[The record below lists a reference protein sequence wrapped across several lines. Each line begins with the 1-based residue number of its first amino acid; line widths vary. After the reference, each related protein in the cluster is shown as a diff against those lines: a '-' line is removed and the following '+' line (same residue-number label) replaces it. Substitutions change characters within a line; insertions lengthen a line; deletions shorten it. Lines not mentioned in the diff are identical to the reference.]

1 MRLIL
6 APMEGV
12 VDYPMRQLLTKI
24 GGYDRCVTEFVRVT
38 QQVLPARVFYRHCPE
53 LRHGSRT
60 QSGTPV
66 YVQLLGG
73 DAQLMAANAVKV
85 AQLGALGIDLNFG
98 CPSKTVNR
106 HDGGSAL
113 LREPLRIFEI
123 VKTVRDAV
131 NHTVPVTA
139 KIRLGFDHMDD
150 FEQIALGVV
159 EAGANELCVHAR
171 TRIQGYKPPAH
182 WHKIAHIKDQV
193 SIPIIA
199 NGEIW
204 SSDDAKNAQQHSHCQ
219 DLMLGRG
226 SLSRPDLARII
237 RADINHKA
245 YHALVW
251 QDIQQILYQQL
262 NVLHNQPDK
271 YVTSRLKQWLLHLK
285 RSCPEAAD
293 LFQAIKRLKS
303 VEEIKQMIN
312 NNHQFNT
319 DGYYL

>member
-113 LREPLRIFEI
+113 LREPERIFEI

-131 NHTVPVTA
+131 DHTVPVTA

-193 SIPIIA
+193 SIPIIT

-237 RADINHKA
+237 RADINHKT

-285 RSCPEAAD
+285 RSYPEAAD

-303 VEEIKQMIN
+303 AKEIKPLIS
-312 NNHQFNT
+312 
-319 DGYYL
+319 L

>member
-12 VDYPMRQLLTKI
+12 VDYPMRQLLTEI

-73 DAQLMAANAVKV
+73 DAPLMAANAVKA
-85 AQLGALGIDLNFG
+85 AQLGALGLDLNFG
-98 CPSKTVNR
+98 CPSKTVNK

-113 LREPLRIFEI
+113 LREPERIFEI
-123 VKTVRDAV
+123 VKAVRDAV
-131 NHTVPVTA
+131 DHTVPVTA
-139 KIRLGFDHMDD
+139 KIRLGFNHMDD
-150 FEQIALGVV
+150 FEQIALGLV
-159 EAGANELCVHAR
+159 EAGVNELCVHAR
-171 TRIQGYKPPAH
+171 TRMQGYKPPAH
-182 WHKIAHIKDQV
+182 WHKIAQIKDQV

-204 SSDDAKNAQQHSHCQ
+204 SSHDAKKAQQHSHCQ

-226 SLSRPDLARII
+226 SLSRPDLARMI
-237 RADINHKA
+237 RADFNHEA

-262 NVLHNQPDK
+262 NVLHDQPSK
-271 YVTSRLKQWLLHLK
+271 YVTSRLKQWLLYLK
-285 RSCPEAAD
+285 RSYSEAAD
-293 LFQAIKRLKS
+293 LFQAIKRLKHT
-303 VEEIKQMIN
+303 EEIKQIIN
-312 NNHQFNT
+312 NNHQ
-319 DGYYL
+319 LKR

>member
-12 VDYPMRQLLTKI
+12 VDYPMRQLLTQL

-53 LRHGSRT
+53 LHHGSRT

-73 DAQLMAANAVKV
+73 DAVLMAKNAVKV

-98 CPSKTVNR
+98 CPSKTVNK

-113 LREPLRIFEI
+113 LREPQRIIDI
-123 VKTVRDAV
+123 VKAVRDAV
-131 NHTVPVTA
+131 DESVPITT
-139 KIRLGFDHMDD
+139 KIRLGFDHTDD

-159 EAGANELCVHAR
+159 NAGANELCVHAR
-171 TRIQGYKPPAH
+171 TRVQGYKPPAH
-182 WHKIAHIKDQV
+182 WHQIAAIKDQV

-204 SSDDAKNAQQHSHCQ
+204 SVDDARTAQAHSHCQ

-226 SLSRPDLARII
+226 SLSRPDLARMI
-237 RADINHKA
+237 RAAFNHEP
-245 YHALVW
+245 YQALIW
-251 QDIQQILYQQL
+251 QDIQAILLQQL
-262 NVLHNQPDK
+262 ALLHNQPDK
-271 YVTSRLKQWLLHLK
+271 YITSRLKQWLLYLK
-285 RSCPEAAD
+285 RSYPEAVA
-293 LFQAIKRLKS
+293 LFQTIKRLHDADA
-303 VEEIKQMIN
+303 IKQLMT
-312 NNHQFNT
+312 HSST
-319 DGYYL
+319 KT